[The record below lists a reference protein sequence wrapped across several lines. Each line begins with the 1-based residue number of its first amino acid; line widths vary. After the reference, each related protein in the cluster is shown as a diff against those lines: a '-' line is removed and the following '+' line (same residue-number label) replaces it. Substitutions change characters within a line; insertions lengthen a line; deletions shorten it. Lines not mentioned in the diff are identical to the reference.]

1 VTAMKKTMAAR
12 ENYKNLARVAAK
24 LFFIVND
31 FSQLDNM
38 Y

>member
-1 VTAMKKTMAAR
+1 MAAR
-12 ENYKNLARVAAK
+12 ENYKNLSKVAAK

>member
-1 VTAMKKTMAAR
+1 MKKTMAAR

-31 FSQLDNM
+31 FS
-38 Y
+38 